1 MRTPMITML
10 PVSVVWHGRWSAI
23 LIQEKGKKNLLFLGW
38 GVLLFQLPPSFLF
51 FFGEQPVAFIY
62 MIKRL
67 FEQ

>member
-1 MRTPMITML
+1 MITML

-23 LIQEKGKKNLLFLGW
+23 LIQEKGEKKFAFSRLGGSSFSIASLL
-38 GVLLFQLPPSFLF
+38 PF

-67 FEQ
+67 FER